1 MLPRPLE
8 FGEDFINPEAAAGI
22 LNRFL
27 EYPEANLRENC
38 WELLSGRLGR
48 ELLMFTQEVIRFLC
62 VKRTRE
68 SRVRSVLYMV
78 LCAEPTRGLGRTACT
93 RIVPLVP
100 VAGGE
105 LLVPGALHPGNGITG
120 KVGSGIGPDMAR
132 WWGFSWMWKRLGS
145 RWKHKKQSIYCELFH
160 ETNSITTRNLKN
172 CITD

>member
-8 FGEDFINPEAAAGI
+8 FGEDFVNPEAAAGI

-27 EYPEANLRENC
+27 EYPEGNLRENC

-78 LCAEPTRGLGRTACT
+78 LVQSRREAWDVPRAQESYPWYLSLAE
-93 RIVPLVP
+93 
-100 VAGGE
+100 
-105 LLVPGALHPGNGITG
+105 
-120 KVGSGIGPDMAR
+120 
-132 WWGFSWMWKRLGS
+132 
-145 RWKHKKQSIYCELFH
+145 
-160 ETNSITTRNLKN
+160 N
-172 CITD
+172 C